1 MTKSTRQKW
10 NILSLLPAILVV
22 GVIFY
27 FSLQPGP
34 TSRASSD
41 SVSTGLISL
50 FGGAITLTQAQYD
63 TFTNLVRIIAHMG
76 EYAVLAITI
85 AYACTRNGIRRQL
98 RAGYMCLICFWVS
111 LIDEFVQIFVPD
123 RYGDPLDVIVDMLG
137 VVLISVFIL
146 KVRKTRSLPRSEEMN
161 CSRRDYVNISLDDVD
176 FNEAVDRIMAFAAE
190 DEYNCRLMVTPN
202 VDHIIKLETDKDFQ
216 EVYKGADLIVPD
228 GKPLMWIGESFSCPL
243 KEKISGSDLL
253 FPVCER
259 AAKEGRSLFF
269 FGTSDEVIA
278 AAKEKLCAKYPGLN
292 IAGGYAPPMGFG
304 KKQGDVERAVKQINK
319 VGADILVVGLGAPKS
334 EKFIYNN
341 RHRLKAKVALP
352 IGAAIAFAA
361 DMQKRAPEWMQRA
374 GLEWFYRFLQE
385 PGRLF
390 KRYFIDDIK
399 IFFMALKYRD
409 RTVEGYTGTGT
420 EACPSEPK
428 NACPSEPK
436 NACHPERSE
445 GSFSEDKK

>member
-1 MTKSTRQKW
+1 MRSSHRQKW
-10 NILSLLPAILVV
+10 NILSLLPAIIVV

-34 TSRASSD
+34 ASRSSSD
-41 SVSTGLISL
+41 TVSTGLISL

-63 TFTNLVRIIAHMG
+63 TFSNIVRIVAHMG
-76 EYAVLAITI
+76 EYALLGTCIG
-85 AYACTRNGIRRQL
+85 YACTRNGIRRQL

-111 LIDEFVQIFVPD
+111 LADEFVQIFVPD
-123 RYGDPLDVIVDMLG
+123 RYGDPLDVIVDMTG
-137 VVLISVFIL
+137 VVIISLLIL
-146 KVRKTRSLPRSEEMN
+146 KLRKTRALPRPEALN
-161 CSRRDYVNISLDDVD
+161 GGRRDYVNIQLDDVTFD
-176 FNEAVDRIMAFAAE
+176 EAVDRIMGFAAE

-202 VDHIIKLETDKDFQ
+202 VDHIIKLETDKEFM
-216 EVYKGADLIVPD
+216 EVYKEADLIVPD

-259 AAKEGRSLFF
+259 AAKEGRSIFF
-269 FGTSDEVIA
+269 FGTSDEVIVG
-278 AAKEKLCAKYPGLN
+278 AKEKLCEKYPGLN
-292 IAGGYAPPMGFG
+292 IAGGYSPPMGFG
-304 KKQGDVERAVKQINK
+304 KKQGDIERAIKQINK

-334 EKFIYNN
+334 EKFVAKN
-341 RHRLKAKVALP
+341 RHRIKAKVALP

-361 DMQKRAPEWMQRA
+361 GMQKRAPEWMSNM

-390 KRYFIDDIK
+390 RRYFIEDIR

-409 RTVEGYTGTGT
+409 RTVEGYTGTG
-420 EACPSEPK
+420 K
-428 NACPSEPK
+428 
-436 NACHPERSE
+436 
-445 GSFSEDKK
+445 EDK

>member
-1 MTKSTRQKW
+1 MKESTRQKW
-10 NILSLLPAILVV
+10 NILSLIPAILVV

-34 TSRASSD
+34 ASRASSD

-76 EYAVLAITI
+76 EYAVLAIAI

-123 RYGDPLDVIVDMLG
+123 RYGDPLDVIVDMIG

-146 KVRKTRSLPRSEEMN
+146 KVRKTRPLPRPEELKGK
-161 CSRRDYVNISLDDVD
+161 RKDYVNIQVDDVTFD
-176 FNEAVDRIMAFAAE
+176 EAVDRIMEFATE
-190 DEYNCRLMVTPN
+190 DDYNCRLLVTPN
-202 VDHIIKLETDKDFQ
+202 VDHLIKMETDKEFAAL
-216 EVYKGADLIVPD
+216 YKTADLIIPD
-228 GKPLMWIGESFSCPL
+228 GTPLMWIGESFNCPL

-253 FPVCER
+253 PPVCER
-259 AAKEGRSLFF
+259 AAKEGRSIFF

-278 AAKEKLCAKYPGLN
+278 AAKEKLCARYPGLN

-319 VGADILVVGLGAPKS
+319 VGADILVVGIGSPKS
-334 EKFIYNN
+334 EKFIANN
-341 RHRLKAKVALP
+341 RSRLKCKIALP

-390 KRYFIDDIK
+390 HRYFVEDIK

-409 RTVEGYTGTGT
+409 RTVEGYTG
-420 EACPSEPK
+420 A
-428 NACPSEPK
+428 N
-436 NACHPERSE
+436 NL
-445 GSFSEDKK
+445 EDEQ